1 MANDPLFHLFM
12 GPLLRWLEIGGVVLF
27 VGAVS
32 FREMCYLPASRSV
45 GDLGTRKGLLKAE
58 DANSVQGLR
67 RILYV
72 LIVLHLTRLYNA
84 EISVF
89 IATIWGIKLGLLGLL
104 LFLIRSQAT
113 WRGSLF
119 FGMGTLL
126 CLMGSLSGHA
136 VSGENYVL
144 VLTDWLHFSA
154 VSIWAGGLLPL
165 RDAARRSKVRLDT
178 SELAAFLARLI
189 EVFSIW
195 AIFCVITIVM
205 TGGFN
210 AMIYLS
216 PGGDIL
222 EEAYGKVLSVKLSIV
237 SIAIGLGGI
246 SQFYILPRLKKIKA
260 SAKLVVLEKQLYH
273 VLTVEVIFVAFVLA
287 CAALLTQTS
296 MP

>member
-1 MANDPLFHLFM
+1 
-12 GPLLRWLEIGGVVLF
+12 
-27 VGAVS
+27 
-32 FREMCYLPASRSV
+32 
-45 GDLGTRKGLLKAE
+45 
-58 DANSVQGLR
+58 
-67 RILYV
+67 
-72 LIVLHLTRLYNA
+72 
-84 EISVF
+84 VF